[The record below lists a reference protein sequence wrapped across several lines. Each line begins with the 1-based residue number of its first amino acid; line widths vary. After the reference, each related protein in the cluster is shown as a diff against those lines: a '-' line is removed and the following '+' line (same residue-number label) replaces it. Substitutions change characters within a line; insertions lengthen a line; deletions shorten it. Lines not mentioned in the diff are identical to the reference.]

1 PPRQTLG
8 DNQRRNNVHDRT
20 NTIGGELYA
29 RLKNYLKCY
38 SEKIYEKGFDLQGES
53 VLRFYKTNWEHYRFS
68 SKVTNS
74 FCHYLNRHWVRR
86 EYDSGRRDVYEIF
99 TVTEIGF
106 TVNSSVTN
114 YIDNIISTTLKIY
127 KEYFEVPYLQD
138 TTEFY
143 RREVD
148 SFLKKNSVMEYLKK
162 ISQFLYEEEYRIQL
176 YLHPSTL
183 KQLIKKV
190 EEVFIRDQ
198 LKTIYTEGKV
208 LLHREH
214 YSDLT
219 LLFKLVSRIP
229 NAPIKLK
236 KIIEKEFHKMGI
248 EVIRGVSVSAI
259 NLDIKMILEVYS
271 KLLIFVKE
279 VFNSKQDFMN
289 ALNNVCKNF
298 INKNPVTEATGNT
311 NKSSEL
317 LA

>member
-1 PPRQTLG
+1 MTHSNRVLNLNDVWMKPPRQTLG

-29 RLKNYLKCY
+29 KLKNYLKSY
-38 SEKIYEKGFDLQGES
+38 LEKICEKGFDLQGES

-99 TVTEIGF
+99 TVI
-106 TVNSSVTN
+106 
-114 YIDNIISTTLKIY
+114 
-127 KEYFEVPYLQD
+127 PYLQD
-138 TTEFY
+138 TIEFY

>member
-1 PPRQTLG
+1 M
-8 DNQRRNNVHDRT
+8 
-20 NTIGGELYA
+20 ES
-29 RLKNYLKCY
+29 K
-38 SEKIYEKGFDLQGES
+38 KGFDLQGES

-99 TVTEIGF
+99 T
-106 TVNSSVTN
+106 
-114 YIDNIISTTLKIY
+114 
-127 KEYFEVPYLQD
+127 
-138 TTEFY
+138 
-143 RREVD
+143 
-148 SFLKKNSVMEYLKK
+148 